1 MGRGHVDYSKKL
13 SNEDIETASI
23 KVTDRKGDRVSL
35 QCLKADKEQLPVYGI
50 GCGSTCILL
59 DATGVE
65 DKVLI
70 FHRTSQKTTGIW
82 YAL

>member
-1 MGRGHVDYSKKL
+1 MGVGKVDYSKEL

-23 KVTDRKGDRVSL
+23 KVVDRNGDRVSL
-35 QCLKADKEQLPVYGI
+35 QCLKEDKLQLPMYGI

-59 DATGVE
+59 DATGAE

-70 FHRTSQKTTGIW
+70 FHRTSQKITGMW